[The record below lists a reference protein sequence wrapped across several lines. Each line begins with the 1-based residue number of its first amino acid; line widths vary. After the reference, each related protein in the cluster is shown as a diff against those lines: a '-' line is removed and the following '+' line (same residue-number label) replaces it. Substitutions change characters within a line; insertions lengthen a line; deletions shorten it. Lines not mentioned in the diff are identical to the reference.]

1 MNATTRKRFIWTA
14 VDLVLVAVVLTGC
27 AAGVNPVLDTIPAG
41 QEQPAGFWMGLW
53 HGIIA
58 PVTFLISL
66 FTDTVNLYEVHNNG
80 NWYDFGFIL
89 GLSCSLGGSA
99 GGGVKASRR

>member
-1 MNATTRKRFIWTA
+1 M
-14 VDLVLVAVVLTGC
+14 
-27 AAGVNPVLDTIPAG
+27 
-41 QEQPAGFWMGLW
+41 
-53 HGIIA
+53 
-58 PVTFLISL
+58 ISL